1 MTLPPPGVVET
12 LLEKTRFAEWAR
24 GEGFPIPRSFV
35 VTSMGELGA
44 SLTEMRMPVILK
56 PLVRTPG
63 WHEASPVDKV
73 LRMESAGDVNDVPF
87 DLFAVAPAYVVSE
100 WIEGDDA
107 DVLFCLTYL
116 DSDSEM
122 LASFTGRKLLQYPR
136 LTGSTAICTDRP
148 DPELEELTARVF
160 RKAGCQGLA
169 SLEVKRSATDG
180 RYYITEPTVGRP
192 NLQSH
197 AAMKGGVNLHG
208 IALRHTWGQ
217 DFSDLMGP
225 RRRCLWFEER
235 GLFEILTT
243 RTGIPLPMRLI
254 AGEALKARRP
264 AGAHFSLT
272 DPVPFASMS
281 WSWVRNGMRRLK
293 G

>member
-1 MTLPPPGVVET
+1 MGSAAD
-12 LLEKTRFAEWAR
+12 LER
-24 GEGFPIPRSFV
+24 
-35 VTSMGELGA
+35 
-44 SLTEMRMPVILK
+44 
-56 PLVRTPG
+56 
-63 WHEASPVDKV
+63 
-73 LRMESAGDVNDVPF
+73 VPF
-87 DLFAVAPAYVVSE
+87 DPFAVAPAYVISE

-148 DPELEELTARVF
+148 DPALEELTASVL

-197 AAMKGGVNLHG
+197 AAVKGGVNLHG
-208 IALRHTWGQ
+208 IALRHAWGE
-217 DFSDLMGP
+217 DYSDLTGP
-225 RRRCLWFEER
+225 RRRCVWFEER

-243 RTGIPLPMRLI
+243 RTGVPVPMRLI

-264 AGAHFSLT
+264 AAAHFSLT
-272 DPVPFASMS
+272 DPKPFASMS
-281 WSWVRNGMRRLK
+281 WSWVRNGVRRLK